1 MTPEQFAELRAYP
14 PAGVAR
20 SESAAD
26 ADPLLREATA
36 AEILTVTI
44 KTLQAWR
51 VSGKGPRFVKLG
63 DGLRSPVRYR
73 RSELARFLTE
83 CERGSTADH
92 CSRSAA

>member
-1 MTPEQFAELRAYP
+1 MTPKQFAERRTYP
-14 PAGVAR
+14 LAETGEIEPA
-20 SESAAD
+20 S
-26 ADPLLREATA
+26 DPLLRETLA

-51 VSGKGPRFVKLG
+51 VAGKGPRFVKLG
-63 DGLRSPVRYR
+63 DGLRAPVRYR
-73 RSELARFLTE
+73 RSELERFLIE